1 MQISAAALNCLYRFI
16 GGPLG
21 VDLTLTIVRYATG
34 FVTRSTI
41 DVVDDEAD
49 LGSTSSLPPVPSV
62 LRKRKMESVSETCCS
77 SRFPDA
83 KRPFSK
89 ESPSKCYP
97 KSLSVLDMIKLGK
110 IVDSCRTTVVR
121 LYSFDIDLMTWS
133 KVPKTV
139 EFLIEEQPLGQG
151 GFRSAYKATSQNV
164 DFKNSCWVIKKYLP
178 DAVATIE
185 ATNHTLE
192 DHNKKVVQCICW
204 PATLHFN

>member
-1 MQISAAALNCLYRFI
+1 MTIDNIKKACEKHFAHRVGKNVCCHVLSGEQGPSCKTSNQIPSSKLI
-16 GGPLG
+16 H
-21 VDLTLTIVRYATG
+21 VH
-34 FVTRSTI
+34 FVPRSTI
-41 DVVDDEAD
+41 DVADDVAG
-49 LGSTSSLPPVPSV
+49 LGSTSSLPPAPSV
-62 LRKRKMESVSETCCS
+62 LRKRKMESISETCS
-77 SRFPDA
+77 SRFPEA

-97 KSLSVLDMIKLGK
+97 KSLSVLDMIKLGM

-178 DAVATIE
+178 NAVAIIE
-185 ATNHTLE
+185 ATNHTL
-192 DHNKKVVQCICW
+192 
-204 PATLHFN
+204 